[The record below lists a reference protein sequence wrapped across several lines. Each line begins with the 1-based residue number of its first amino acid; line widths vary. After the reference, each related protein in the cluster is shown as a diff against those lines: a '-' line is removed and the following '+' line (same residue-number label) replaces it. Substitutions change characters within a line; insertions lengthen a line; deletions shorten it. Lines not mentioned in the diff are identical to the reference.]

1 MRKQIKFFACLIFI
15 FFPHLASSQE
25 EATPAAVT
33 GTSVSGVGYVDVSS
47 DATGINATIGRWDT
61 PYPYGLNGP
70 RVPGLEPNGPSIFY
84 IDVDVNDGGRASFS
98 YSYKTWDSGVYNW
111 YDVYVETPT
120 GVVNLV
126 NKLGQPGSNYGT
138 FFSSSEVA
146 LSVSLDEWRDQQ
158 VRFVF
163 LVQQDGWGDQSQG
176 AVIGFG
182 LRSCTVAPLTPL
194 TDAAALAF
202 EGGQTVDTANLTAE
216 MQTALSCV
224 QTAVAEEGGTVRVNS
239 AYRPP
244 EYQNHLRAV
253 WDKWNL
259 LRNMREPECSDL
271 RDEIQA
277 EFQRHGLLLTQ
288 RPATGTGPHTEGR
301 AIDMRSSLTTARFLE
316 ITGQCSLYRRLP
328 VTDPVHFE
336 HQ

>member
-1 MRKQIKFFACLIFI
+1 MRIQIKLFISLIFI
-15 FFPHLASSQE
+15 FFTHLASSQE
-25 EATPAAVT
+25 DATPATVT
-33 GTSVSGVGYVDVSS
+33 GTSVSGVGYVDVSTN
-47 DATGINATIGRWDT
+47 ATGISATIGRWDT
-61 PYPYGLNGP
+61 PYPYGVNGP

-98 YSYKTWDSGVYNW
+98 YTYKTWDSGVYNW
-111 YDVYVETPT
+111 YNVYVETPT
-120 GVVNLV
+120 GTVNLV
-126 NKLGQPGSNYGT
+126 NKLGQPGNNYGT
-138 FFSSSEVA
+138 FFSSPEVA

-176 AVIGFG
+176 EVLGFG

-194 TDAAALAF
+194 TDAAALSF
-202 EGGQTVDTANLTAE
+202 EAGQTVDTANLTAE

-224 QTAVAEEGGTVRVNS
+224 QAAVAAESGTVRVNS

-244 EYQNHLRAV
+244 QYQTHLRSV

-259 LRNMREPECSDL
+259 LRNMREPECADL
-271 RDEIQA
+271 RTEVQT
-277 EFQRHGLLLTQ
+277 EFDRHDLLLTQ
-288 RPATGTGPHTEGR
+288 RPASGTGPHTEGR
-301 AIDMRSSLTTARFLE
+301 AVDMTSSLGSVRFLE
-316 ITGQCSLYRRLP
+316 LTRQCSLYRRLP
-328 VTDPVHFE
+328 TTDPVHFE